1 MKGPKGPHK
10 ATPWVLAVASATRR
24 VSPCSLGAFF
34 PSTHGGTLPGGH
46 PYSCCARRNGR
57 AFSSLTARGGFL
69 PLRVM
74 GGPESVL
81 GRPAKL
87 DRLLPPTT
95 PVRRPDTP

>member
-57 AFSSLTARGGFL
+57 AFSSLTARGGGL
-69 PLRVM
+69 PIGVRAGNLILGFQRGVSIPLVK
-74 GGPESVL
+74 GGVKAP
-81 GRPAKL
+81 PAK
-87 DRLLPPTT
+87 R
-95 PVRRPDTP
+95 